1 MICRVWII
9 HEKPTKLD
17 VTGAFLQNLLGE
29 AGELSYVSFDLFIR
43 AVTDMDA
50 SVFGGETFRVVMH
63 PGVAVSEFLTFLYK
77 IYIKLL
83 VGITVIIV

>member
-9 HEKPTKLD
+9 HERPTRLE
-17 VTGAFLQNLLGE
+17 VTWVFLQNLLGE
-29 AGELSYVSFDLFIR
+29 AGEFSYVSFDLFIR

-63 PGVAVSEFLTFLYK
+63 PGVAVSEFLKFLY
-77 IYIKLL
+77 ISYINLL
-83 VGITVIIV
+83 V